1 MKFFKGTT
9 QKELL
14 IPPTAQ
20 TDPNSMEVVRAWIAN
35 GGLHCSLNPL
45 IWPEKE
51 AIGWGILT
59 SDIIRHVADAL
70 HRERGFDK
78 KATIEQ
84 IREVLNKEL
93 DTPTA
98 DASGDFVQ

>member
-1 MKFFKGTT
+1 MRFLKGATK
-9 QKELL
+9 KELL

-35 GGLHCSLNPL
+35 GGLHCSLSPL
-45 IWPEKE
+45 AWPEKE

-78 KATIEQ
+78 QETIEK
-84 IREVLNKEL
+84 IRQVLNDEL
-93 DTPTA
+93 DAPTA
-98 DASGDFVQ
+98 EATGDFVQ